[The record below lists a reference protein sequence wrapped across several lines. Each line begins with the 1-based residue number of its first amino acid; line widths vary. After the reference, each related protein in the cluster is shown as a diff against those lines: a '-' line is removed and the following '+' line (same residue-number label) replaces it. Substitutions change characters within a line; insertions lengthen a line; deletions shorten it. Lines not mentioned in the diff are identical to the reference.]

1 MERRTRRAG
10 ISRYR
15 IFTGAILLLTALFS
29 ISACQTAVQ
38 SPTQAKTEQS
48 IQHLYVIGH
57 RGAAGLAPENTISSF
72 KRAID
77 IGVDAFE
84 LDVHLTVEGEPVV
97 HHDFYLKPEIARKPD
112 GSWISNESKLLIK
125 DLTVKELKTY
135 DVGRLKPG
143 TEYSQRYP
151 EQQSIDGE
159 HIPTLREVIS
169 LLKSRSS
176 DTPKLWVE
184 IKTTPEEPDL
194 SQEPETVAE
203 TVVKVLREED
213 FVSRSLILSFDWR
226 TLLHVQ
232 KIAPEIP
239 TLYVTVIGRRLDTIK
254 PGKPG
259 PSPWTAGLDID
270 DFEGSI
276 PRAIKAAGGK
286 NWAHH
291 YRQITSKLVNEAH
304 QMDIRV
310 FAWTPDYKNE
320 MKRLIRMNVDGII
333 TNRPDILRSILS
345 AK

>member
-10 ISRYR
+10 LSKYR
-15 IFTGAILLLTALFS
+15 ILTGAILLLTALFS
-29 ISACQTAVQ
+29 IAACQTAGE
-38 SPTQAKTEQS
+38 SPTKVKSEQS
-48 IQHLYVIGH
+48 IQHLCVIGH

-112 GSWISNESKLLIK
+112 GSWLPKESKLLIK

-143 TEYSQRYP
+143 TKYSQRYP
-151 EQQSIDGE
+151 EQRSVDGE
-159 HIPTLREVIS
+159 RIPTLREIIS
-169 LLKSRSS
+169 LLKGTSD
-176 DTPKLWVE
+176 DTPQLCIE

-194 SQEPETVAE
+194 SQTPQAVAE
-203 TVVKVLREED
+203 AVVKILREEN

-226 TLLHVQ
+226 PLLHVQ

-239 TLYVTVIGRRLDTIK
+239 TVYVTVVGRRFDTIK

-259 PSPWTAGLDID
+259 PSPWTAGLDVD
-270 DFEGSI
+270 DFKGSI
-276 PRAIKAAGGK
+276 PVSYT
-286 NWAHH
+286 HL
-291 YRQITSKLVNEAH
+291 TLP
-304 QMDIRV
+304 
-310 FAWTPDYKNE
+310 T
-320 MKRLIRMNVDGII
+320 NVQQC
-333 TNRPDILRSILS
+333 RSRWGP
-345 AK
+345 